1 MNISKLVS
9 VLILLLF
16 FSVGY
21 SQNEFKAVPNSDNS
35 ILIEGTSNIHDWEI
49 IVKDYTSKMD
59 LSMTDDLEKV
69 NSVSLSIPVKS
80 FDSGKSKMDKNTYEA
95 MEADIY
101 ELVAFISSAPAELKQ
116 KSAGIYQAL
125 IKGELT
131 ISGTSN
137 KIEIPVELHETAK
150 GYTLKAKQDL
160 NMLDYK
166 IDPPTALFGTIS
178 TGDTVTIIFNLT
190 HYKS

>member
-9 VLILLLF
+9 VLILLLV
-16 FSVGY
+16 FSVGH
-21 SQNEFKAVPNSDNS
+21 SQSQFKAVPNSDNS

-49 IVKDYTSKMD
+49 LVKDYTSEMD
-59 LSMTDDLEKV
+59 LTMTDDLQKV
-69 NSVSLSIPVKS
+69 NSVNLSIPVKS

-95 MEADIY
+95 MEADTH
-101 ELVAFISSAPAELKQ
+101 ELVVFASSAPADLKQ
-116 KSAGIYQAL
+116 KSAGVYKAL

-137 KIEIPVELHETAK
+137 MVEIPVELHETTK
-150 GYTLKAKQDL
+150 GYTLKAEQDL

-166 IDPPTALFGTIS
+166 IDPPTALFGTIT
-178 TGDTVTIIFNLT
+178 TGETVNIIFNIT